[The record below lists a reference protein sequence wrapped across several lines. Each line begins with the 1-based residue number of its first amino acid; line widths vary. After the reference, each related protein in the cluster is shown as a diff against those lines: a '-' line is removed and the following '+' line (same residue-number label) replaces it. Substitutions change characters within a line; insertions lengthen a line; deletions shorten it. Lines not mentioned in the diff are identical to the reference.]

1 MSIFRDLDFASHE
14 SMMVGRGLHAQPL
27 RNSHPEQCNYGSAR
41 VNTDIIFRTVSY
53 SGEILPKN
61 SGPKVSPSAGGCV
74 LRKSGDDPGKEMHSV
89 PSFFP
94 AIATFLLCCSLSF
107 YYSLSSLSWCFPA
120 LQVGGIH
127 VLFCPI
133 DEQKVVKHLL
143 LLALSL
149 GQRLCIKF
157 SDSSANFLTTLR
169 SHLDLSGSFWS
180 SLFNVDD
187 ESLHALDK

>member
-94 AIATFLLCCSLSF
+94 AIATFLLCCGLSF
-107 YYSLSSLSWCFPA
+107 YSSLSSLSWCFPA

-127 VLFCPI
+127 VLFCPM
-133 DEQKVVKHLL
+133 DEQKVVKHPLL
-143 LLALSL
+143 FHNPWSLCVYGCVQLASVRPARMLT
-149 GQRLCIKF
+149 IEF
-157 SDSSANFLTTLR
+157 FLTDLR
-169 SHLDLSGSFWS
+169 PRKHRTKQHL
-180 SLFNVDD
+180 
-187 ESLHALDK
+187 HC